1 MSPSL
6 VNLSLK
12 ALRDWDW
19 DVLVD
24 WLSVHGSRI
33 GVVIALAVGVN
44 LLFRRAVPPA
54 IRAGVLRDATPQN
67 EIDLRKRADTLAA
80 VIIHTAEFGL
90 LTVGALLVL
99 SELGFKLA
107 PLLTG
112 LGIGGLALGLG
123 AQSLVRD
130 MINGIFILVENQ
142 YGRGD
147 LISVAGVQG
156 WVEEVNLR
164 RTVIRDADGTVFSIP
179 NGEVKV
185 SGNLTR
191 GYSGI
196 NLLVPVAGASDL
208 DRAMVLIDEVG
219 QDIAADPELGPLVVD
234 APKAARVETLSGTGL
249 TIRVLGKAV
258 PGSQF
263 EVAGALRRRL
273 KQRFDTAEIRF
284 GDPVPAPPS
293 PPAPAA
299 AAPGPPPRPPG

>member
-1 MSPSL
+1 MGVSSL
-6 VNLSLK
+6 RLDVSLDEF
-12 ALRDWDW
+12 L
-19 DVLVD
+19 D

-33 GVVIALAVGVN
+33 GAVVVLAVVVN
-44 LLFRRAVPPA
+44 LLVRRAVPPA
-54 IRAGVLRDATPQN
+54 IRAAVLREATPQT

-99 SELGFKLA
+99 SELGFQLA

-164 RTVIRDADGTVFSIP
+164 RTVIRDANGTVFSVP
-179 NGEVKV
+179 NSEVKV
-185 SGNLTR
+185 SGNFTR

-196 NLLVPVAGASDL
+196 NLLVPLAGATDI
-208 DRAMVLIDEVG
+208 DRAMAIIDELG
-219 QDIAADPELGPLVVD
+219 KELAADPQLGPLVVD

-249 TIRVLGKAV
+249 TVLVLGKAM

-273 KQRFDTAEIRF
+273 KQRFDAAEIRF
-284 GDPVPAPPS
+284 GEPVPVPPPAPA
-293 PPAPAA
+293 PAPAA
-299 AAPGPPPRPPG
+299 APPVPPPRPPG